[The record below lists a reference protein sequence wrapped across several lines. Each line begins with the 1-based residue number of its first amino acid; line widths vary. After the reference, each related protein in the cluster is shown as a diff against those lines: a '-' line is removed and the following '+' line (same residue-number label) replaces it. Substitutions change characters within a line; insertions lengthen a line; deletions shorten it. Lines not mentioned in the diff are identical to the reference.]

1 MKNNETIKKNE
12 QILKRSKYNT
22 TFTAIIIIRKKKK
35 TQTLWECITVPN
47 QISNKTDELE
57 KNSEVI
63 IQKAALTERI
73 RKV

>member
-1 MKNNETIKKNE
+1 MKNNETIKKNK
-12 QILKRSKYNT
+12 QILKRAKYNT
-22 TFTAIIIIRKKKK
+22 TFTTIIIRKKKN
-35 TQTLWECITVPN
+35 QTLWECITVPN

-73 RKV
+73 RKL